1 MEMSEAYLK
10 AILATVARQTFP
22 PEMLAKLVMP
32 KGGGEKQLTAY
43 NLCDG
48 QHTQAEIGKA
58 VSLDK
63 GNLSRTIARW
73 VEQGI
78 VFRVGDGNDV
88 RPLHLYPLVQ
98 ETEPKKEKKNGG
110 K

>member
-1 MEMSEAYLK
+1 MEASEVYLK

-22 PEMLAKLVMP
+22 PDVLAKMVAP
-32 KGGGEKQLTAY
+32 KGAGDKQVAAF

-48 QHTQAEIGKA
+48 EHTQSEIAAA

-63 GNLSRTIARW
+63 SNFSKLISRW

-78 VFRVGDGNDV
+78 VIRVGTGNEV
-88 RPLHLYPLVQ
+88 RPLHVYPLPQ
-98 ETEPKKEKKNGG
+98 DAERKKDK
-110 K
+110 